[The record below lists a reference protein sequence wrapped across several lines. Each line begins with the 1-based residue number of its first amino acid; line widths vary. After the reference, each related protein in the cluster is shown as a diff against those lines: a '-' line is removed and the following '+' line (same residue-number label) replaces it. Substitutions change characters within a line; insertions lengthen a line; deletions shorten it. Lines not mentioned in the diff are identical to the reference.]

1 MHGTES
7 REDLLRDVAKLNDR
21 QAWAVATIIKIMRGR
36 KPATKEER
44 WCMAMLLRCKGMTA
58 SQTADQMGVSVRTVY
73 TYCTNLLNYCNSTGA

>member
-1 MHGTES
+1 MHSTES

-58 SQTADQMGVSVRTVY
+58 SQTAQQMGISARTVY
-73 TYCTNLLNYCNSTGA
+73 TYCANLLEFCNTPSA